1 MAFLA
6 DGIPRFP
13 VSRGF
18 YNFGNADEID
28 SAGLTD
34 MTLPSFDDVE
44 LGRRDRSGAD
54 RGYEMRRS
62 WLSAGHGAT
71 CAFTPNRFTDP
82 KIARENGQAAPIVP
96 GIMALAMM
104 ARMLTEWAGAASVR
118 DLDAVFRQPVPHNA
132 PITIAGTIT
141 DTRREDGEN
150 LVECDVL
157 MTGAQGERYVTAKA
171 VLALPS
177 RADA

>member
-1 MAFLA
+1 
-6 DGIPRFP
+6 
-13 VSRGF
+13 
-18 YNFGNADEID
+18 
-28 SAGLTD
+28 

-44 LGRRDRSGAD
+44 LGDEIGPVQTEATSEAVLAFCRAWGD
-54 RGYEMRRS
+54 MR
-62 WLSAGHGAT
+62 
-71 CAFTPNRFTDP
+71 FTPNRFTDP

-104 ARMLTEWAGAASVR
+104 AGMLTEWAGAASVR
-118 DLDAVFRQPVPHNA
+118 DLDAVFRQPVPHHA

-157 MTGAQGERYVTAKA
+157 MTGAEGERYVTAKA

-177 RADA
+177 RAEA

>member
-1 MAFLA
+1 
-6 DGIPRFP
+6 
-13 VSRGF
+13 
-18 YNFGNADEID
+18 
-28 SAGLTD
+28 

-44 LGRRDRSGAD
+44 LGDEIGPVETEATD
-54 RGYEMRRS
+54 EAVLAFCQAWGDMR
-62 WLSAGHGAT
+62 
-71 CAFTPNRFTDP
+71 FTPNRFTDP
-82 KIARENGQAAPIVP
+82 KIARENGQAALIVP

-104 ARMLTEWAGAASVR
+104 ARMLTDWGGPAAVR
-118 DLDAVFRQPVPHNA
+118 DLDAVFRQPVPHHA

-171 VLALPS
+171 VLALPG
-177 RADA
+177 RPGV